1 MEGWKSLG
9 KSPMMRVLVFMV
21 VAAMLLGAL
30 FVPITIA
37 LGEDAGTAT
46 PPPTTPG
53 GTAPVAPD
61 NPHAGVPGAPG
72 GPPTEGQALSQALP
86 GEMGAEVT
94 HLVLARKDGSLS
106 VFQMFQLVNHT
117 QKDSGPLTILLP
129 DGAANLK
136 VVSGLSQEQVGQAE
150 GGFVDRP
157 GVPAGGSQQLALRYE
172 LPASGDAYTL
182 RFKTSFPTAL
192 VYILTDPS
200 AMTMPATLNTSFDD
214 GGALDMGGRIL
225 RQYVRADL
233 KAGDP
238 VQVNLQFTPDQE
250 ALAQAPAGAQ
260 LPPAAGTGS
269 GPAKANNTANIIV
282 LAATGVLM
290 LVALVLIWRRFSLRN
305 VPAAAASSSSTPA
318 APFSGAAHV
327 GADEAALLRRKGELV
342 NEIARLD
349 QRHAAGEL
357 DEAEHARRRE
367 VYKRELVSVLLQLKE
382 IQG

>member
-9 KSPMMRVLVFMV
+9 KSPIMRVLVFVV

-37 LGEDAGTAT
+37 LGEDAGAAT
-46 PPPTTPG
+46 PPPATALG
-53 GTAPVAPD
+53 GTAPAAPD
-61 NPHAGVPGAPG
+61 DPHAGVTGAPG
-72 GPPTEGQALSQALP
+72 GPRTEGQAPPQALP

-94 HLVLARKDGSLS
+94 HLVLTRKDGSLS

-129 DGAANLK
+129 DGAANLEF
-136 VVSGLSQEQVGQAE
+136 VGGLSPEQVGQAE

-157 GVPAGGSQQLALRYE
+157 GVPAGGSQQVVLRYE
-172 LPASGDAYTL
+172 LPVSGDAYTI

-260 LPPAAGTGS
+260 LPPAAGTG
-269 GPAKANNTANIIV
+269 PAKANNTANIIV
-282 LAATGVLM
+282 AAATGVLM

-305 VPAAAASSSSTPA
+305 VPAAAASSGGAPA
-318 APFSGAAHV
+318 VPFSGAAHEV
-327 GADEAALLRRKGELV
+327 ADEAALLRRKGELV

-357 DEAEHARRRE
+357 DEAEHTRRRE

>member
-9 KSPMMRVLVFMV
+9 KSPIMRVLVFVV

-37 LGEDAGTAT
+37 LGEDGGTAT
-46 PPPTTPG
+46 PPPSTAPG
-53 GTAPVAPD
+53 GTAPAAPD

-72 GPPTEGQALSQALP
+72 GLPAEGQAASQALP

-94 HLVLARKDGSLS
+94 HLVLTRKDGSLS

-136 VVSGLSQEQVGQAE
+136 VVGGLSQEQVGQAE

-157 GVPAGGSQQLALRYE
+157 GVPAGGSQQLAVRYE
-172 LPASGDAYTL
+172 LPASGDAYTI

-225 RQYVRADL
+225 RQYVRAGL

-269 GPAKANNTANIIV
+269 GPAKANNTANMIV

-290 LVALVLIWRRFSLRN
+290 LVALVLVWHRFSLR
-305 VPAAAASSSSTPA
+305 VPAAAASSRSAPA
-318 APFSGAAHV
+318 APISAATHE